1 MSYTKFNHKMQVQLG
16 HFFGRSVFWS
26 VDTEQALTCNRGNRS
41 KLMRTVLNW
50 PAALIVLSFT
60 QAVAQTE
67 IQLHD
72 NFTLAYVCKAETAGG
87 LAYRNK
93 KWAPAEMKTSASLD
107 FTLIMKKGENLS
119 ASQPYCATLLELKL
133 NSKDK
138 PRERPMCVSLRFKS
152 SEEEIEKICHIKKG
166 INVRLEC
173 EEYVFYEDGS
183 YFRFGHRDP
192 VATKQ
197 ASIIQGQCKYSKQ
210 ETATARDQEP
220 LSK

>member
-1 MSYTKFNHKMQVQLG
+1 MSYTNFDRKMQVQLG
-16 HFFGRSVFWS
+16 HFFGRSVFWPA
-26 VDTEQALTCNRGNRS
+26 DTEQALTCNRGNRS

-50 PAALIVLSFT
+50 FAALIVLSFT
-60 QAVAQTE
+60 QAIAQTE

-72 NFTLAYVCKAETAGG
+72 NFTLAYTCKAETAGG

-107 FTLIMKKGENLS
+107 FTLVMKKGEALG

-138 PRERPMCVSLRFKS
+138 LRERPLCVSLRFKG

-173 EEYVFYEDGS
+173 DEYVFYGDGS

-197 ASIIQGQCKYSKQ
+197 VSIIQGQCKYSRQ
-210 ETATARDQEP
+210 ATEKAKESDAR
-220 LSK
+220 

>member
-1 MSYTKFNHKMQVQLG
+1 MSYTNFDRKMQAWLG
-16 HFFGRSVFWS
+16 HFFWPA
-26 VDTEQALTCNRGNRS
+26 DIEQALTCNRGNKS
-41 KLMRTVLNW
+41 KLMRTILSW
-50 PAALIVLSFT
+50 FGAFIALSST

-72 NFTLAYVCKAETAGG
+72 NFTLAYTCKAETAGG

-93 KWAPAEMKTSASLD
+93 KWTPADLKISASLD
-107 FTLIMKKGENLS
+107 FTLVVKKGETLS

-138 PRERPMCVSLRFKS
+138 LKERPLCVSLRFKG

-173 EEYVFYEDGS
+173 DEYVFYGDGS

-197 ASIIQGQCKYSKQ
+197 ASIIQGQCKYSRQVTEKAK
-210 ETATARDQEP
+210 ESDTR
-220 LSK
+220 

>member
-1 MSYTKFNHKMQVQLG
+1 MSYTNFSRKMQVQLG
-16 HFFGRSVFWS
+16 HFFGPGVSGPA
-26 VDTEQALTCNRGNRS
+26 DTERALTFNQGKRS
-41 KLMRTVLNW
+41 KLMRTIPNW
-50 PAALIVLSFT
+50 FPALIVLSFT
-60 QAVAQTE
+60 QAFAQTE

-72 NFTLAYVCKAETAGG
+72 DFTLAYTCKAETAGG

-93 KWAPAEMKTSASLD
+93 KWTPAEMKTSTSLD
-107 FTLIMKKGENLS
+107 FTLVVKRSETLS

-133 NSKDK
+133 NSKDRPKEK
-138 PRERPMCVSLRFKS
+138 PLCVSLRFKG

-166 INVRLEC
+166 VNVRLEC
-173 EEYVFYEDGS
+173 DEYVFYGDGS

-210 ETATARDQEP
+210 ATEKAKELDAR
-220 LSK
+220 